1 MRILSKWNRRG
12 FLGSAAAVLAS
23 IFAPRKLFSTV
34 GAAAAGGA
42 DVNAVMAARHFVS
55 IPDLEVAAGK
65 GIADQQNS
73 CCTKRF
79 HFRHWI
85 RSKLGQREMDYDPLA
100 KLSHGNERDNRDTRS
115 LAHCRK
121 VARVLECQW

>member
-12 FLGSAAAVLAS
+12 FLGTAAAVVGS
-23 IFAPRKLFSTV
+23 ISAPRELFSAV

-42 DVNAVMAARHFVS
+42 DVSAVMAGRHFVS

-85 RSKLGQREMDYDPLA
+85 RSKLGQREIGYDPLA
-100 KLSHGNERDNRDTRS
+100 KLSHGTERDNRDTRS
-115 LAHCRK
+115 LAHRRK